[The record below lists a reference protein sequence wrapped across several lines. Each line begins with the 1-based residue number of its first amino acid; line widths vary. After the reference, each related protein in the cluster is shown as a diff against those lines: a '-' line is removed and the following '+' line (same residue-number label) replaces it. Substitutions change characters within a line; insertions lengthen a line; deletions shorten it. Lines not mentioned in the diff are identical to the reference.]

1 MAINPKVLAQHVPGA
16 GGAYEDAYTVPALTK
31 TTCSTVMMHNT
42 STTVTDSAYLRVAV
56 AGAADA
62 LSQQAFSINVPPEG
76 TIIVTTGVTLATT
89 DVMRVAATNG
99 TVNFHLYG
107 IEEA

>member
-1 MAINPKVLAQHVPGA
+1 MAINPRVLAQHVPAA
-16 GGAYEDAYTVPALTK
+16 GGAFEAAYTVPALTK
-31 TTCSTVMMHNT
+31 TTCSTVIMHNT
-42 STTVTDSAYLRVAV
+42 NTTTTDAAYVRVAV

-62 LSQQAFSINVPPEG
+62 ISQQIYSVNVPPEG
-76 TIIVTTGVTLATT
+76 TVIVTTGITLATT
-89 DVMRVAATNG
+89 DVVRVASSNG